1 MPLYRVK
8 KQVEA
13 DIYVE
18 AKNSVEAERYVKT
31 LDITN
36 EQPSVNVHARLL
48 FAGAYVPRDHA
59 ESYPHRVDGTTCKK
73 TVGEL
78 LMGEVGA

>member
-8 KQVEA
+8 IEVEA
-13 DIYVE
+13 DVYVE
-18 AKNSVEAERYVKT
+18 AANREEAERYTKT

-36 EQPSVNVHARLL
+36 EQPCVNVHAKPMV
-48 FAGAYVPRDHA
+48 AGTYVPKDHA
-59 ESYPHRVDGTTCKK
+59 DSYPHRVDGTTCEK

-78 LMGEVGA
+78 LLGEGEA